1 MALFLAA
8 LMMRVDE
15 GNADGDSQAQVTA
28 LLVLVVSAVFV
39 ALLFFI
45 IKEVRSELRKD
56 FEAIRRSTMAKSP
69 NSQSPKEV
77 ALKVTDVQIDDY
89 TSCGTPMDGNLTNDN
104 HSSLGTTL

>member
-56 FEAIRRSTMAKSP
+56 FETIQNSTMAKSR
-69 NSQSPKEV
+69 NSQSLDRATNELAPIK
-77 ALKVTDVQIDDY
+77 LKLAKNV
-89 TSCGTPMDGNLTNDN
+89 NLTNDS
-104 HSSLGTTL
+104 HSVPGAKF

>member
-15 GNADGDSQAQVTA
+15 GNADGDSQAQVSA
-28 LLVLVVSAVFV
+28 LLILVVSAVFV

-56 FEAIRRSTMAKSP
+56 FKAIRESTMAKSR
-69 NSQSPKEV
+69 NSQSLDRATNELAPIK
-77 ALKVTDVQIDDY
+77 LKLAKNV
-89 TSCGTPMDGNLTNDN
+89 NLTNDS
-104 HSSLGTTL
+104 HSSIGTYF

>member
-8 LMMRVDE
+8 VMMRVDE

-56 FEAIRRSTMAKSP
+56 FEAIRNSTMAKSR
-69 NSQSPKEV
+69 NSQSLDRATDELAPIK
-77 ALKVTDVQIDDY
+77 LKLEKV
-89 TSCGTPMDGNLTNDN
+89 NLKNDN
-104 HSSLGTTL
+104 HSSIGAKF

>member
-56 FEAIRRSTMAKSP
+56 FEAIRSSTMAKSP

>member
-56 FEAIRRSTMAKSP
+56 FEAIRNSTMAKSR
-69 NSQSPKEV
+69 NSQSLDRATNELAPIQVK
-77 ALKVTDVQIDDY
+77 LKKV
-89 TSCGTPMDGNLTNDN
+89 NLTNDS
-104 HSSLGTTL
+104 HSVPGAKF

>member
-1 MALFLAA
+1 MLVALFLAA

-56 FEAIRRSTMAKSP
+56 FETIRNSTMAKSP
-69 NSQSPKEV
+69 KSQSPKEV
-77 ALKVTDVQIDDY
+77 APIKMN
-89 TSCGTPMDGNLTNDN
+89 SNLTNDN
-104 HSSLGTTL
+104 HSSLGTTI

>member
-15 GNADGDSQAQVTA
+15 GNADGDSQAQVSA

-56 FEAIRRSTMAKSP
+56 FEAIRESTMTSSS
-69 NSQSPKEV
+69 NSQSLDRATNELAPIQVK
-77 ALKVTDVQIDDY
+77 LKKV
-89 TSCGTPMDGNLTNDN
+89 NLTNDS
-104 HSSLGTTL
+104 HSVPGAKF

>member
-8 LMMRVDE
+8 VMMRVDE

-56 FEAIRRSTMAKSP
+56 FEAIRNSTMAKSR
-69 NSQSPKEV
+69 NSQSLDRATNELAPIK
-77 ALKVTDVQIDDY
+77 LKLAKNV
-89 TSCGTPMDGNLTNDN
+89 NLTNDS
-104 HSSLGTTL
+104 HSVPGAKF

>member
-1 MALFLAA
+1 VLVALFLAA

-56 FEAIRRSTMAKSP
+56 FKAIRESTMAKSR
-69 NSQSPKEV
+69 NSQSLDRATNELAPIK
-77 ALKVTDVQIDDY
+77 LKLAKNV
-89 TSCGTPMDGNLTNDN
+89 NLTNDS
-104 HSSLGTTL
+104 HSVPGAKF

>member
-56 FEAIRRSTMAKSP
+56 FKAIRESTMAKYR
-69 NSQSPKEV
+69 NSQSVDRATNELAPIK
-77 ALKVTDVQIDDY
+77 LKLAKNV
-89 TSCGTPMDGNLTNDN
+89 NLTNDS
-104 HSSLGTTL
+104 HSVPGAKF

>member
-8 LMMRVDE
+8 LMMRVDG

-56 FEAIRRSTMAKSP
+56 FEAIRNSTMAKSR
-69 NSQSPKEV
+69 NSQSLDRATNELAPIK
-77 ALKVTDVQIDDY
+77 LKLAKNV
-89 TSCGTPMDGNLTNDN
+89 NLTNDS
-104 HSSLGTTL
+104 HSVPGAKF

>member
-1 MALFLAA
+1 MLVALFLAA

-56 FEAIRRSTMAKSP
+56 FEAICSTMAKSP
-69 NSQSPKEV
+69 KSQSLEATPKH
-77 ALKVTDVQIDDY
+77 ANRRS
-89 TSCGTPMDGNLTNDN
+89 TSVNRSPGPVELRK
-104 HSSLGTTL
+104 

>member
-1 MALFLAA
+1 MLAALFLAA

-15 GNADGDSQAQVTA
+15 GNADGDSQAQLSA

-56 FEAIRRSTMAKSP
+56 FKAIRESTMAKCR
-69 NSQSPKEV
+69 NSQSVDRATNELAPIK
-77 ALKVTDVQIDDY
+77 LKLAKNV
-89 TSCGTPMDGNLTNDN
+89 NLTNDS
-104 HSSLGTTL
+104 HSSIGAKF

>member
-56 FEAIRRSTMAKSP
+56 FEAIRNSTMAKSR
-69 NSQSPKEV
+69 NSQSLDRATNELAPIK
-77 ALKVTDVQIDDY
+77 LKLAKNV
-89 TSCGTPMDGNLTNDN
+89 NLTNDS
-104 HSSLGTTL
+104 HSVPGTKF

>member
-15 GNADGDSQAQVTA
+15 GNADGDSQAQVSA

-39 ALLFFI
+39 ALLFFM

-56 FEAIRRSTMAKSP
+56 FKAIRERSVSLDRATKELAPIKAKLGE
-69 NSQSPKEV
+69 NV
-77 ALKVTDVQIDDY
+77 
-89 TSCGTPMDGNLTNDN
+89 NLTNDS
-104 HSSLGTTL
+104 HSVPGAKF

>member
-1 MALFLAA
+1 MLAALFLAA

-15 GNADGDSQAQVTA
+15 GNADGDSQAQLSA

-56 FEAIRRSTMAKSP
+56 FEAIRNSTMAKSR
-69 NSQSPKEV
+69 NSQSLDRATNELAPIK
-77 ALKVTDVQIDDY
+77 LKLAKNV
-89 TSCGTPMDGNLTNDN
+89 NLTNDS
-104 HSSLGTTL
+104 HSVPGAKF

>member
-1 MALFLAA
+1 MLVALFLAA

-28 LLVLVVSAVFV
+28 LLVFVVSAVFV

-56 FEAIRRSTMAKSP
+56 FKAIRESTMAKSR
-69 NSQSPKEV
+69 NSQSVDRATNELAPIK
-77 ALKVTDVQIDDY
+77 LKLGENV
-89 TSCGTPMDGNLTNDN
+89 NLTNDS
-104 HSSLGTTL
+104 HSSIGSKF

>member
-1 MALFLAA
+1 MLAALFLAA

-15 GNADGDSQAQVTA
+15 GNADGDSQAQLSA

-56 FEAIRRSTMAKSP
+56 FEAIRNSTMAKSC
-69 NSQSPKEV
+69 NSQSLDRATDELAPIK
-77 ALKVTDVQIDDY
+77 LKLEKV
-89 TSCGTPMDGNLTNDN
+89 NLKNDN
-104 HSSLGTTL
+104 HSSIGAKF

>member
-56 FEAIRRSTMAKSP
+56 FKAIRESTMAKSR
-69 NSQSPKEV
+69 NSQSLDRATNELAPIK
-77 ALKVTDVQIDDY
+77 LKLAKNV
-89 TSCGTPMDGNLTNDN
+89 NLTNDS
-104 HSSLGTTL
+104 HSVPGAKF

>member
-1 MALFLAA
+1 VLVALFLAA

-56 FEAIRRSTMAKSP
+56 FEAIRESTMAKSR
-69 NSQSPKEV
+69 NSQSLDRATNELAPIK
-77 ALKVTDVQIDDY
+77 LKLAKNV
-89 TSCGTPMDGNLTNDN
+89 NLTNDS
-104 HSSLGTTL
+104 HSVPGAKF

>member
-1 MALFLAA
+1 MLAALFLAA

-56 FEAIRRSTMAKSP
+56 FETIRNSTMAKSRER
-69 NSQSPKEV
+69 SVSLDRATKELAPIKAKLSNV
-77 ALKVTDVQIDDY
+77 Y
-89 TSCGTPMDGNLTNDN
+89 LTNDS
-104 HSSLGTTL
+104 HTSIGAKF

>member
-56 FEAIRRSTMAKSP
+56 FEAIRNSTMAKSR
-69 NSQSPKEV
+69 NSQSLDRATNELAPIK
-77 ALKVTDVQIDDY
+77 LKLAKNV
-89 TSCGTPMDGNLTNDN
+89 NLTNDS
-104 HSSLGTTL
+104 H

>member
-56 FEAIRRSTMAKSP
+56 FEAIRNSTMAKSR
-69 NSQSPKEV
+69 NSQSLDRATNELAPIK
-77 ALKVTDVQIDDY
+77 LKLAKNV
-89 TSCGTPMDGNLTNDN
+89 NLTNDS
-104 HSSLGTTL
+104 HSVPGAKF

>member
-1 MALFLAA
+1 MLAALFLAA

-15 GNADGDSQAQVTA
+15 GNADGDSQAQLSA

-56 FEAIRRSTMAKSP
+56 FETIRNSTMAKSR
-69 NSQSPKEV
+69 NSQSLDRATNELAPIK
-77 ALKVTDVQIDDY
+77 LKLGKNV
-89 TSCGTPMDGNLTNDN
+89 NLTNDS
-104 HSSLGTTL
+104 HSSMGSKL